1 MISFNT
7 SGFDEL
13 EKQLEQM
20 EQGAKELGETKQ
32 VTFGELFTTSFM
44 QEYTP
49 FSSLDELFT
58 AGGFNVE
65 SSKDFEAIPDVDFD
79 RHIAA
84 VTQFKSWDDMLGEA
98 VSQYTSKKL
107 GF

>member
-13 EKQLEQM
+13 EKQLERM

-32 VTFGELFTTSFM
+32 VTFGELFPDSFM
-44 QEYTP
+44 QKYTS
-49 FSSLDELFT
+49 FSSLDELFA
-58 AGGFNVE
+58 AGGFSIE
-65 SSKDFEAIPDVDFD
+65 PSEDFEAIPNADFD

-84 VTQFKSWDDMLGEA
+84 VTQFESWDDMLGEA

-107 GF
+107 GL